1 MKRGAKLVVIAAMI
15 GAMATPV
22 SANVYLGAG
31 DLGNTYQNWRISN
44 GVSRYKYADI
54 DGNGIVD
61 MLYRKQDGL
70 GVASFDYHTGRVVKV
85 KTMANTGDGAIK
97 IYYKPGKRYFA
108 WCYQTGTGGKYILY
122 KMYGTK
128 ANKNM
133 VLSWNNYTV
142 GGPSYKI
149 NGKTVSRDKFDKKLH
164 WIWGFKQA
172 SFKNYYRSTDTST
185 SGSTAK

>member
-1 MKRGAKLVVIAAMI
+1 MKKGAKLLLIASLI

-31 DLGNTYQNWRISN
+31 DLANTYQNFRVSRGI
-44 GVSRYKYADI
+44 SRYKIVDI

-70 GVASFDYHTGRVVKV
+70 GVATFNHHTGRVVTV
-85 KTMANTGDGAIK
+85 KEIATTGDGALK

-108 WCYQTGTGGKYILY
+108 WAYQDGTGGRYILY

-128 ANKNM
+128 AARNM
-133 VLSWNNYTV
+133 TLQWKNYTV
-142 GGPSYKI
+142 GGPTYLMNS
-149 NGKTVSRDKFDKKLH
+149 KTVSRKMGDNRKK
-164 WIWGFKQA
+164 
-172 SFKNYYRSTDTST
+172 NN
-185 SGSTAK
+185 